1 MTSLE
6 FIKREIKNQK
16 ETIDIAKEYIKAG
29 ILIFPAEKINKE
41 NLKCMEEQ
49 LKTLQQIKTD
59 LEAWEVV
66 KNKGVDMIIFMLYD
80 GNLEKYNDYVKSSL
94 ENECDYEKCLLT
106 QDNCEKLKK
115 ALGLDNE

>member
-1 MTSLE
+1 MTNLE
-6 FIKREIKNQK
+6 FINEQIAITKSKYKEHLKFNQTAFAIKDEKR
-16 ETIDIAKEYIKAG
+16 
-29 ILIFPAEKINKE
+29 
-41 NLKCMEEQ
+41 LK
-49 LKTLQQIKTD
+49 KLQQIKTD